1 MSFGGLTLRDLE
13 YVVAVADEGSF
24 TAAASRCAVA
34 QPSLGAQVRK
44 VEGQLGFALFERVGR
59 AVRVTPTGA
68 AAVEQ
73 ARRVLEEATR
83 LFEVGRDRGDPLAGP
98 LRLGAITTLGP
109 YLVPHLLGPLQTS
122 FPALRPILREGL
134 TDDLLRAL
142 ASGDVDAA
150 LISLPVED
158 ARFTVEPVFF
168 EPFVAV
174 VSRRS
179 PLADHPA
186 LTLAELDGDALILM
200 EEGHCLRDQALALCA
215 RPGRMVADRH
225 AASVETLRHLVAVGA
240 GHSLLPALAARPDPL
255 VDNHVRYR
263 PLASAGRVVAL
274 AWRRRDPRA
283 AAFRRLAAFVAG
295 ADIPGVRP
303 VAALAD
309 APA

>member
-24 TAAASRCAVA
+24 TAAAARCAVA
-34 QPSLGAQVRK
+34 QPSLSAQVRK

-59 AVRVTPTGA
+59 QVRPTPTGLA
-68 AAVEQ
+68 AIDQ
-73 ARRVLEEATR
+73 ARRVLEEARR
-83 LFEVGRDRGDPLAGP
+83 LLEVGREQADPLEGP

-109 YLVPHLLGPLQTS
+109 YLVPHLLGPLRAT

-134 TDDLLRAL
+134 TEELLRTL
-142 ASGDVDAA
+142 AAGEIDAA
-150 LISLPVED
+150 LVSLPIHDERV
-158 ARFTVEPVFF
+158 ATAPVFF

-179 PLADHPA
+179 PLAERLS
-186 LTLAELDGDALILM
+186 LTLAELDDDDLILM

-215 RPGRMVADRH
+215 RAGRRAADRH

-255 VDNHVRYR
+255 VDDHLRYR
-263 PLASAGRVVAL
+263 PLDAAGRIVAL

-283 AAFRRLAAFVAG
+283 AAFARLAAFVAG
-295 ADIPGVRP
+295 AGVPGVR
-303 VAALAD
+303 ALED
-309 APA
+309 AGA